1 MGFLWGV
8 VLGGGYVGRHKNAGS
23 WGVEGCGE
31 QDPVKLRQRRV
42 LCVCYACQ
50 AVCSR
55 EGGQPELL
63 KCGGG
68 AGFTVLSNDISILI
82 SLGVIVKCLPAA
94 RRGAKMLALCHV
106 DYGFNF
112 GIYISFLFEAHK
124 SASSP
129 RHTNA
134 D

>member
-1 MGFLWGV
+1 MQSKTQSSCGNV
-8 VLGGGYVGRHKNAGS
+8 VYFVFVML
-23 WGVEGCGE
+23 
-31 QDPVKLRQRRV
+31 VKQF
-42 LCVCYACQ
+42 AH
-50 AVCSR
+50 AK
-55 EGGQPELL
+55 GGQPELL

-94 RRGAKMLALCHV
+94 RRGAKMLAVCHV
-106 DYGFNF
+106 DYGFNV

-129 RHTNA
+129 RQTNA

>member
-1 MGFLWGV
+1 MG
-8 VLGGGYVGRHKNAGS
+8 GRRGWRARPSQVAATSCTLCLLCLSSSLHTRRGAAVA
-23 WGVEGCGE
+23 VE
-31 QDPVKLRQRRV
+31 LRRW
-42 LCVCYACQ
+42 
-50 AVCSR
+50 
-55 EGGQPELL
+55 
-63 KCGGG
+63 GG

-94 RRGAKMLALCHV
+94 RPGAKMLALCHV